1 MGTLP
6 HEASPLLYQMRLKGI
21 PVKIA
26 GPLLTPKQLAAAI
39 AYGLH
44 NSCDRDPS
52 FLRTEMRDFVEKD
65 FWIVIPFE
73 DAVG

>member
-6 HEASPLLYQMRLKGI
+6 QEAAPLLYQMRLKGT
-21 PVKIA
+21 PVKID
-26 GPLLTPKQLAAAI
+26 GPPLTPKQLATDI

-52 FLRTEMRDFVEKD
+52 FLRTEMRDFVEKGFLD
-65 FWIVIPFE
+65 RAPT
-73 DAVG
+73 